1 MKIPEF
7 IKGTLSKPSA
17 ESPELIARKFL
28 EDYRDLLDM
37 QPGIDENLELSN
49 VETDFSGFHHVI
61 FLQHIKG
68 IPVFEGSVQV
78 HINPQGEVIAY
89 RDFRIAEVSISLEP
103 KIKIEEAIEIVLQD
117 IGPDHSVTVPRSRLM
132 LFLDCKKH
140 LYLKNLLWK
149 SLL

>member
-68 IPVFEGSVQV
+68 IQVFEGSV
-78 HINPQGEVIAY
+78 
-89 RDFRIAEVSISLEP
+89 
-103 KIKIEEAIEIVLQD
+103 
-117 IGPDHSVTVPRSRLM
+117 
-132 LFLDCKKH
+132 
-140 LYLKNLLWK
+140 
-149 SLL
+149 